1 ENFKVDEI
9 DNNPLY
15 MPDAAAAKKAGIYL
29 EECIKNQNSSG
40 GVCECI
46 ITGLP
51 VGLGDPVFEKIDAN
65 LAKAI
70 MSIGAVKG
78 FEIGDGFEAAKA
90 TGLTNNDAFIIEDG
104 IVKKTTNHSGG
115 TLGGMTDGSPLIL
128 RAAIKPT
135 PSIASTQHTV
145 TKSGE
150 NIDISIKGRHD
161 PIIVP
166 RAVVVVESM
175 AAITI
180 ADALLINMASR
191 MDKIIDFYK

>member
-1 ENFKVDEI
+1 
-9 DNNPLY
+9 
-15 MPDAAAAKKAGIYL
+15 
-29 EECIKNQNSSG
+29 
-40 GVCECI
+40 
-46 ITGLP
+46 
-51 VGLGDPVFEKIDAN
+51 
-65 LAKAI
+65 

-90 TGLTNNDAFIIEDG
+90 TGLTNNDAFIIKDG
-104 IVKKTTNHSGG
+104 IVEKATNHSGG

-128 RAAIKPT
+128 KAAIKPT

-145 TKSGE
+145 NKSGK

-175 AAITI
+175 AAFTI